1 MDDTR
6 SRQVVIAGAGVAGL
20 TAALA
25 FSERG
30 YLVRLFEQ
38 APRLEAAGAGIQL
51 SPNAT
56 RILRQLRVLDRLL
69 PAAVRPEAVVLKDAA
84 TL

>member
-6 SRQVVIAGAGVAGL
+6 SGQVVIVGAGVAGL

-30 YLVRLFEQ
+30 YLVRLFE
-38 APRLEAAGAGIQL
+38 
-51 SPNAT
+51 
-56 RILRQLRVLDRLL
+56 
-69 PAAVRPEAVVLKDAA
+69 
-84 TL
+84 

>member
-1 MDDTR
+1 MDDAR

-30 YLVRLFEQ
+30 YLV
-38 APRLEAAGAGIQL
+38 
-51 SPNAT
+51 
-56 RILRQLRVLDRLL
+56 
-69 PAAVRPEAVVLKDAA
+69 
-84 TL
+84 